1 MFKSATSKAIV
12 CLGLAT
18 SLALTGC
25 SVGVSDEGKDN
36 TENAEQASAQQQGA
50 QPQDGGS
57 MTQESEPAEGTEESA
72 TASGEDQGGN
82 ADGTAS
88 GEDEGGNA
96 DGAASGDG
104 VTTDS
109 LKALASTTVRIRL
122 GDDKDATLTVEL
134 LSVERR
140 GDLIEAVYGF
150 TTNTDTTDLRPDLFD
165 VNNNSQFWPYLIDQK
180 NLNRHSLVRKASDN
194 AAKIKLMP
202 NKRATGKFVFPAPP
216 EDVHEMDFQL
226 WEGAEMA
233 KDVKID

>member
-36 TENAEQASAQQQGA
+36 TQNAEQASAQQQGA

-57 MTQESEPAEGTEESA
+57 MTQESQPAEGPEESA

-82 ADGTAS
+82 AEGT
-88 GEDEGGNA
+88 
-96 DGAASGDG
+96 ASGDG
-104 VTTDS
+104 VTADS
-109 LKALASTTVRIRL
+109 LEALASTTVRTKI
-122 GDDKDATLTVEL
+122 GGNDDASLTVEL
-134 LSVERR
+134 LSVKRK

-150 TTNTDTTDLRPDLFD
+150 TANTDTTDLTSSVFD
-165 VNNNSQFWPYLIDQK
+165 VNDNSQFWPYLIDQK
-180 NLNRHSLVRKASDN
+180 NLNRHSLVRDASDN

-202 NKRATGKFVFPAPP
+202 NKRVTGKFVFPAPP

-226 WEGAEMA
+226 WRGAEMA

>member
-36 TENAEQASAQQQGA
+36 TQNAEQASAQQQGA

-57 MTQESEPAEGTEESA
+57 MTQESQPAEGPEESA
-72 TASGEDQGGN
+72 TASGEDQGDN
-82 ADGTAS
+82 AEGT
-88 GEDEGGNA
+88 
-96 DGAASGDG
+96 ASGDG
-104 VTTDS
+104 VTADS
-109 LKALASTTVRIRL
+109 LEALASTTVRTKI
-122 GDDKDATLTVEL
+122 GGNDDASLTVEL
-134 LSVERR
+134 LSVKRK
-140 GDLIEAVYGF
+140 GDLIETIYGF
-150 TTNTDTTDLRPDLFD
+150 TANTDTTDLTSSVFD
-165 VNNNSQFWPYLIDQK
+165 VNDNSQFWPYLIDQK
-180 NLNRHSLVRKASDN
+180 NLNRHSLVRDASDN

-202 NKRATGKFVFPAPP
+202 NKRVTGKFVFPAPP

-226 WEGAEMA
+226 WRGAEMA

>member
-36 TENAEQASAQQQGA
+36 TQNAEQASAQQQGA

-57 MTQESEPAEGTEESA
+57 MTQESEPAEGAEESA
-72 TASGEDQGGN
+72 TASGEGQDSN
-82 ADGTAS
+82 AEGT
-88 GEDEGGNA
+88 
-96 DGAASGDG
+96 ASGDG
-104 VTTDS
+104 VTADS
-109 LKALASTTVRIRL
+109 LDALASTTVRAEIS
-122 GDDKDATLTVEL
+122 GDKDASLTVEL
-134 LSVERR
+134 LSVERK
-140 GDLIEAVYGF
+140 GDLIETIYGF
-150 TTNTDTTDLRPDLFD
+150 TANTDTTDLQADLFGA
-165 VNNNSQFWPYLIDQK
+165 NGSSQFWPYLIDQK
-180 NLNRHSLVRKASDN
+180 NLNRHSLVRDASDN
-194 AAKIKLMP
+194 SGDISLMA
-202 NKRATGKFVFPAPP
+202 NKRVTGKFVFPAPP

>member
-36 TENAEQASAQQQGA
+36 TQNAEQASAQQQGA

-57 MTQESEPAEGTEESA
+57 TTQESQPAEGPEESA

-82 ADGTAS
+82 AEGT
-88 GEDEGGNA
+88 
-96 DGAASGDG
+96 ASGDG
-104 VTTDS
+104 VTADS
-109 LKALASTTVRIRL
+109 LKALASTTVRTKI
-122 GDDKDATLTVEL
+122 GEDKDASLTVEL
-134 LSVERR
+134 LSVERK
-140 GDLIEAVYGF
+140 GDLIEAIYGF
-150 TTNTDTTDLRPDLFD
+150 TANTDTTDLQASLFGA
-165 VNNNSQFWPYLIDQK
+165 NGASQFWPYLIDQK
-180 NLNRHSLVRKASDN
+180 NLNRHSLVRDASDN
-194 AAKIKLMP
+194 SGDISLMA
-202 NKRATGKFVFPAPP
+202 NKRVTGKFVFPAPP

>member
-36 TENAEQASAQQQGA
+36 TQNAEQASAQQQGA

-57 MTQESEPAEGTEESA
+57 MTQENDP
-72 TASGEDQGGN
+72 
-82 ADGTAS
+82 
-88 GEDEGGNA
+88 A
-96 DGAASGDG
+96 DGAEATSSAPDEEQGNGTEGDASGDG
-104 VTTDS
+104 VTADS
-109 LKALASTTVRIRL
+109 LDALASTTVRTKI
-122 GDDKDATLTVEL
+122 GDDEDASLTVEL
-134 LSVERR
+134 LSVERK
-140 GDLIEAVYGF
+140 GELIEAVYGF
-150 TTNTDTTDLRPDLFD
+150 TANTDQTDLTSSVFD
-165 VNNNSQFWPYLIDQK
+165 VNDNSQFWPYLVDQK

-194 AAKIKLMP
+194 SAKINLMP
-202 NKRATGKFVFPAPP
+202 SKRVTGKFVFPAPP

-226 WEGAEMA
+226 WRGAEMA

>member
-36 TENAEQASAQQQGA
+36 TQNAEQASAQQQGA

-57 MTQESEPAEGTEESA
+57 TTQESQPAEGPEESAEENA
-72 TASGEDQGGN
+72 TASGGDQV
-82 ADGTAS
+82 
-88 GEDEGGNA
+88 GNA

-104 VTTDS
+104 VTADS
-109 LKALASTTVRIRL
+109 LKALASTTVRTKI
-122 GDDKDATLTVEL
+122 GEDKDASLTVEL
-134 LSVERR
+134 LSVERK
-140 GDLIEAVYGF
+140 GDLIEAIYGF
-150 TTNTDTTDLRPDLFD
+150 TANTDTTDLGASVFD
-165 VNNNSQFWPYLIDQK
+165 VNDNSQFWPYLVDQK

-194 AAKIKLMP
+194 SAKINLMP
-202 NKRATGKFVFPAPP
+202 SKRVTGKFVFPAPP

-226 WEGAEMA
+226 WRGAEMA

>member
-36 TENAEQASAQQQGA
+36 TQNAEQASAQQQGA

-57 MTQESEPAEGTEESA
+57 TTQESQPAEGPEESAEENA
-72 TASGEDQGGN
+72 TASGGDQV
-82 ADGTAS
+82 
-88 GEDEGGNA
+88 GNA

-104 VTTDS
+104 VTADS
-109 LKALASTTVRIRL
+109 LKALASTTVRTKI
-122 GDDKDATLTVEL
+122 GEDKDASLTVEL
-134 LSVERR
+134 LSVKRK
-140 GDLIEAVYGF
+140 GDLIETIYGF
-150 TTNTDTTDLRPDLFD
+150 TANTDTTDLQADLFGA
-165 VNNNSQFWPYLIDQK
+165 NGSSQFWPYLIDQK
-180 NLNRHSLVRKASDN
+180 NLNRHSLVRDASDN
-194 AAKIKLMP
+194 SGDISLMA
-202 NKRATGKFVFPAPP
+202 NKRVTGKFVFPAPP